1 MLFGKDGRSKEARNI
16 KKATSGII
24 KANKSK
30 KKSSSISNKGES
42 SFFGRL
48 IWILFRWCCIF
59 PFAIYVLKSFKLLV
73 MRGPRFVL
81 LYLKYKIS
89 ASFFYVVMD
98 GDYHDDFEDWLEEN
112 KLKLNI

>member
-1 MLFGKDGRSKEARNI
+1 
-16 KKATSGII
+16 
-24 KANKSK
+24 
-30 KKSSSISNKGES
+30 
-42 SFFGRL
+42 
-48 IWILFRWCCIF
+48 
-59 PFAIYVLKSFKLLV
+59 
-73 MRGPRFVL
+73 MRGPRFVF